1 MSELFGRGQPV
12 LPRRGIHLDLKGVPP
27 TYERLISLLDLIK
40 AARYNLLLVEWE
52 DMFPWTVDE
61 RFRCETAYTAQQVR
75 QFADEA
81 ARRGLEIVPLVQCLG
96 HMETPLALP
105 EYAHLRELPDEC
117 GGLNP
122 LAEGGRQLVEAMVDD
137 VLQLLP
143 SVGHFHLGG
152 DEAWTFGS
160 HPDTKAY
167 IAQHGKGALYLHHV
181 EPLLDKLNSRGVRP
195 ILWHDMMIEWDEP
208 ALRNLGSKADLMV
221 WGYQGHPDQSQHHYA
236 TKHMDRFRAAGVVMW
251 GGTAYKGGDGEDI
264 DLPGLGRRQEN
275 ALGWAEVG
283 QRYGMKGVV
292 ATAWS
297 RYATHRVQ
305 NEPIDGA
312 LDSLVNVG
320 VILHD
325 GQPPA
330 GGFAAVEGALD
341 AWGEWQRFKA
351 TRDALRRLTGARER
365 GWWNVRRASQLL
377 AMQADDPRR
386 RSSEGPRKALN
397 MVRGAVDESEAAGR
411 DLRQAMAGAVD
422 DLWLQRYVNERA
434 QPLRW
439 LHDALRERAR
449 LAEVSR

>member
-1 MSELFGRGQPV
+1 MAALFGRGEPV
-12 LPRRGIHLDLKGVPP
+12 LARRGVHLDLKGVPP
-27 TYERLISLLDLIK
+27 TFERLLSLLDLVK
-40 AARYNLLLVEWE
+40 AARYDLLLVEWE

-61 RFRCETAYTAQQVR
+61 RFRCETAYTAEQVR
-75 QFADEA
+75 RLADEA
-81 ARRGLEIVPLVQCLG
+81 GRRGLEIVPLVQCLG
-96 HMETPLALP
+96 HMETVLALP
-105 EYAHLRELPDEC
+105 EYAHLREVADEC
-117 GGLNP
+117 GVLNP

-137 VLQLLP
+137 VLKLLP
-143 SVGHFHLGG
+143 DVEHFHLGG

-167 IAQHGKGALYLHHV
+167 IEKHGKGALYLHHV
-181 EPLLDKLNSRGVRP
+181 EPLLDKLNARDVRP
-195 ILWHDMMIEWDEP
+195 ILWHDMMVEWDEP
-208 ALRNLGSKADLMV
+208 ALRSLAAKADLMV
-221 WGYQGHPDQSQHHYA
+221 WGYQGHPDQCTHHYA
-236 TKHMDRFRAAGVVMW
+236 TKHIARFAAAGVTMW

-264 DLPGLGRRQEN
+264 DRPDLSRRQEN
-275 ALGWAEVG
+275 AIGWAEVG

-297 RYATHRVQ
+297 RYSTHRVQ

-330 GGFAAVEGALD
+330 GGLAAVEAALE
-341 AWGEWQRFKA
+341 AWGEGQRFKA
-351 TRDALRRLTGARER
+351 TRDALRRMTEARHR
-365 GWWNVRRASQLL
+365 GWWNVRRAGQLL
-377 AMQADDPRR
+377 AMQADDARR
-386 RSSEGPRKALN
+386 RFPDAQGLHKALN
-397 MVRGAVDESEAAGR
+397 MVRGAADDVDAAGR

-439 LHDALRERAR
+439 LHDALRER
-449 LAEVSR
+449 SR